1 MKKQKNNNSRR
12 LVVPKRWTVLFLTVA
27 LLVAPIVLYYTV
39 YIRSRTT
46 YLTNRDFRQLA
57 GISNQLEDRI
67 EQLKSLFFRSV
78 TQTVLPQTTENKELT
93 KILNRPRGEAMKPEE
108 VFQHNLGSSL
118 QSEIA
123 PDLSKSSEPEIVK
136 QEFVREH
143 LNEGDSTVSM
153 RLVTGGKTSKIYFV
167 WCASRDCSL
176 RAEASTDLDDI
187 VSPLIGRQNLESVKG
202 SEHRDGFDSILI
214 ASVTKENTT
223 TEQKAEGETKPAAP
237 AFSSKVIFQQGS
249 SDLHIDSL
257 DNLARADVQDTTVKL
272 ATLSENTTTAEVWLA
287 DTTYRIYSQPIP
299 IPVKTMAFS
308 QPVEI
313 AVKTDVSDTAH
324 DHSQKKPNSGEGRS
338 VAGKVS
344 ETHWVVCGLVQ
355 GSHFRREA
363 WAFPYTWLIIFVFVT
378 VVVALSWP
386 FLKLHFIGPKD
397 RLKLA
402 DVYWLGFSMLVG
414 SAILTLFMLFGVGYI
429 RSEDVLDSQ
438 LKQFSAQINDNF
450 HNEIQDILTEISTL
464 KARAAEDLN
473 ESQRR
478 KFEANDYFKTELE
491 NFPGLTRIN
500 ILQEEDV
507 RSGPYPYFRT
517 AVWMDENGDRKLE
530 WTVDA
535 NPSKGG
541 FPDRDYFKRII
552 EGDSR
557 VLNLSNTPGSDAAPK
572 FWLEPITSRLTAE
585 KIVIV
590 STPFSEKPEADDKAR
605 VVVLRDVAMTSLV
618 NTVVPPGFGYRIIDN
633 SGTDPSD
640 DGWNEPGKVLFQSS
654 ESHQTKE
661 NFFEECDNSRSL
673 RSLVYG
679 RAAAFANV
687 NYKGETHRLFVQ
699 PLDGFPNW
707 SLVVFRNEQ
716 PLRMV
721 YLEILTVAGF
731 ILLGYAFIL
740 LVPSTYL
747 YITKIRKNTH
757 TEWIWPTQLLADVY
771 RKTLYINLFLCALS
785 LAVILG
791 VPGWM
796 GVHYYRWMPII
807 LVVFFAVTGIL
818 VLTQWLKLS
827 WLFNPLHL
835 TANTLKL
842 NRLIDRGDAYICNL
856 VLVLIMAGV
865 LPAIVIYKVA
875 YNEEMKL
882 FVKHAQLTMAQRLAE
897 RHRLVRSAYSTDQSG
912 SSSPFE
918 SYSDDDDQ
926 FIERRLRE
934 GRDVYTDFFFG
945 TTRSFP
951 AENHDQATCDKDL
964 DGVLSGV
971 SGVVPWSNETSLEVG
986 GLTYG
991 KAADRLWCW
1000 ESSGVES
1007 SILHPQLPG
1016 VENLHIVTQL
1026 ERFGYSWHRA
1036 WLFMTAGLVA
1046 IFFILLALARFVVR
1060 RIFLLDIM
1068 EGLYLPTFSMPE
1080 IKQNTFLVQTSPYVT
1095 SNGAFNPD
1103 KCRYIDL
1110 PAVAAEDDWVHKV
1123 ASAASG
1129 KDTAQW
1135 IFIDHFEFR
1144 INDRAHNG
1152 QKLRFIERLLAA
1164 DKSLI
1169 VKSSHLP
1176 SAFSFD
1182 APSRN
1187 GGHRQVGELSDTW
1200 AEMMTR
1206 FRRVYEAKPNG
1217 DVLENAITD
1226 LSDALD
1232 KNEALTKQERQKIL
1246 DLACFTRS
1254 ECSIGPWLT
1263 DTGKEIISSL
1273 ATVKEVDR
1281 NHIAGQLLDRTEL
1294 VYRKL
1299 WCNCSKHEKLTLL
1312 HLAQDKLLSHNDPE
1326 IKPLMQR
1333 GLVICAPDVR
1343 LMNETFKAYV
1353 LAQCFIDVDES
1364 AAIQD
1369 AETQARRSSSLEPF
1383 KIPIL
1388 VGFVAAVLFLL
1399 FTQKDLANS
1408 SWTLVTAATTGIP
1421 AVFKLLS
1428 LFQSDNAG
1436 HKIFNA

>member
-1 MKKQKNNNSRR
+1 M
-12 LVVPKRWTVLFLTVA
+12 A

-57 GISNQLEDRI
+57 VISNQLEDRI
-67 EQLKSLFFRSV
+67 EQLKELFFRSV
-78 TQTVLPQTTENKELT
+78 TETVLPQTTDSKLT
-93 KILNRPRGEAMKPEE
+93 KIVNRESGEVMTPEE
-108 VFQHNLGSSL
+108 RFKSNLGSSL
-118 QSEIA
+118 NSEIV
-123 PDLSKSSEPEIVK
+123 PDLSKSSEPDVVK
-136 QEFVREH
+136 QVFVREH

-153 RLVTGGKTSKIYFV
+153 RLVTGGTTSKIYFV

-176 RAEASTDLDDI
+176 RAEASTNLDDI
-187 VSPLIGRQNLESVKG
+187 VSPLTGKKNGETLKG
-202 SEHRDGFDSILI
+202 SEHREGFDSILI

-223 TEQKAEGETKPAAP
+223 AEQKAEGETKPTTP
-237 AFSSKVIFQQGS
+237 ASSSKVIFQQGS

-257 DNLARADVQDTTVKL
+257 DNLAREDARDTTVKL
-272 ATLSENTTTAEVWLA
+272 ATLSENTTMAEVWLA

-299 IPVKTMAFS
+299 IPVKTMVFS

-313 AVKTDVSDTAH
+313 ATRTDGSDTAH
-324 DHSQKKPNSGEGRS
+324 DLSQKKPNSGEGRS
-338 VAGKVS
+338 VAGKLS

-429 RSEDVLDSQ
+429 RSEDLLDNQ
-438 LKQFSAQINDNF
+438 LKQFSGQINDNF
-450 HNEIQDILTEISTL
+450 HDEIQDILTEFSTL
-464 KARAAEDLN
+464 KSRAVDDLS

-478 KFEANDYFKTELE
+478 TFEANDYFKTELE
-491 NFPGLTRIN
+491 NFPGITRIN
-500 ILQEEDV
+500 ILQRDDV

-530 WTVDA
+530 WTVDD

-541 FPDRDYFKRII
+541 FKDRDYFKRIK

-557 VLNLSNTPGSDAAPK
+557 VLNLSKTPEQAPK
-572 FWLEPITSRLTAE
+572 FWLEPITSRLSAE

-590 STPFSEKPEADDKAR
+590 STPFREEPQADDKAR
-605 VVVLRDVAMTSLV
+605 VVVLRDVAMTSLM
-618 NTVVPPGFGYRIIDN
+618 NTVVPPGFGFRIIDN
-633 SGTDPSD
+633 SGIDPSD
-640 DGWNEPGKVLFQSS
+640 DKWNEPGKVLFQSS
-654 ESHQTKE
+654 ESRQIKE

-673 RSLVYG
+673 KSLVFG

-687 NYKGETHRLFVQ
+687 NYKGETHRLYVQ

-731 ILLGYAFIL
+731 ILLAYAIIL
-740 LVPSTYL
+740 LVPSTAF

-771 RKTLYINLFLCALS
+771 RKTLYINLFLSALS

-796 GVHYYRWMPII
+796 GIHYYRWTPII
-807 LVVFFAVTGIL
+807 LVCFFAVTGIL

-842 NRLIDRGDAYICNL
+842 NRLIDRGDAYVCNL

-897 RHRLVRSAYSTDQSG
+897 RHQLIRAEYSTDRSG
-912 SSSPFE
+912 QSPFE
-918 SYSDDDDQ
+918 SYTDDDDR
-926 FIERRLRE
+926 FIARRLRE

-951 AENHDQATCDKDL
+951 AENHVEATCDKDL
-964 DGVLSGV
+964 DGVLSGF

-1007 SILHPQLPG
+1007 SILHPQIPG

-1068 EGLYLPTFSMPE
+1068 EGLYLPTFSLPE
-1080 IKQNTFLVQTSPYVT
+1080 IKQNTFLVQTSPYVR
-1095 SNGAFNPD
+1095 SNGDFNSD
-1103 KCRYIDL
+1103 KCHYIDL
-1110 PAVAAEDDWVHKV
+1110 PAVASEDDWVHKV

-1129 KDTAQW
+1129 KDIAPW

-1144 INDRAHNG
+1144 INDRAHNN
-1152 QKLRFIERLLAA
+1152 QKLRLMESLLAA

-1176 SAFSFD
+1176 SDFSFD
-1182 APSRN
+1182 GHSRN

-1206 FRRVYEAKPNG
+1206 FRRVYEAKPNC
-1217 DVLENAITD
+1217 DVLEKAITE

-1232 KNEALTKQERQKIL
+1232 KNETLTSKEKQKIL

-1273 ATVKEVDR
+1273 ATVKEVDK
-1281 NHIAGQLLDRTEL
+1281 NYIAGQLLDRTEL

-1299 WCNCSKHEKLTLL
+1299 WCNCSKNEKLTLL

-1428 LFQSDNAG
+1428 LFQSDNTG

>member
-1 MKKQKNNNSRR
+1 MKKQKNNSRR
-12 LVVPKRWTVLFLTVA
+12 LVVPKRWTVLFITVA

-67 EQLKSLFFRSV
+67 EQLKDLFFRAV
-78 TQTVLPQTTENKELT
+78 TQTVLLQTNDNTLT
-93 KILNRPRGEAMKPEE
+93 KIVNLQSGEVMKPKE
-108 VFQHNLGSSL
+108 VFQYNLGSSL
-118 QSEIA
+118 KGEIA
-123 PDLSKSSEPEIVK
+123 PDLSKSSEPEFVK
-136 QEFVREH
+136 QEFIKEH
-143 LNEGDSTVSM
+143 LNEGDSTVTM
-153 RLVTGGKTSKIYFV
+153 RVVTGGKTSKLYFV

-176 RAEASTDLDDI
+176 RAEASTNLDDI
-187 VSPLIGRQNLESVKG
+187 VSPLTGRQNTESLKG
-202 SEHRDGFDSILI
+202 SEHREGFDSILI
-214 ASVTKENTT
+214 ASVTKQNTT
-223 TEQKAEGETKPAAP
+223 AEQKAEGETKTTIP

-257 DNLARADVQDTTVKL
+257 DNLARADAPDTVVKL
-272 ATLSENTTTAEVWLA
+272 ATLSENTTTDEVSLA

-313 AVKTDVSDTAH
+313 AVRTDVSDTAH
-324 DHSQKKPNSGEGRS
+324 DHSQKKPNGGEGRS
-338 VAGKVS
+338 VAEKLS

-378 VVVALSWP
+378 VAVALSWP

-429 RSEDVLDSQ
+429 RSEDLLDSQ

-464 KARAAEDLN
+464 KAKGADDLSA
-473 ESQRR
+473 SQRR
-478 KFEANDYFKTELE
+478 TFEANDYFKTELE
-491 NFPGLTRIN
+491 NFPGITRIN
-500 ILQEEDV
+500 ILQRDDV
-507 RSGPYPYFRT
+507 RSGAYPYFRT
-517 AVWMDENGDRKLE
+517 AVWMDQNGDRKLE

-535 NPSKGG
+535 NSSKGG

-557 VLNLSNTPGSDAAPK
+557 VLNLSKTPGSPAAPK

-590 STPFSEKPEADDKAR
+590 STPFSEEPQATDKAR
-605 VVVLRDVAMTSLV
+605 VVVLRDVAMTSLM
-618 NTVVPPGFGYRIIDN
+618 NTVVPPGFGFRIIDN

-640 DGWNEPGKVLFQSS
+640 DKWNEPGKVLFQSS
-654 ESHQTKE
+654 ESRQIKE

-673 RSLVYG
+673 KSLVFG

-731 ILLGYAFIL
+731 ILLVYAVIL
-740 LVPSTYL
+740 LVPSTAL

-791 VPGWM
+791 VPGWL
-796 GVHYYRWMPII
+796 GIHYYRWTPIV
-807 LVVFFAVTGIL
+807 LVCLFAVIGIL

-842 NRLIDRGDAYICNL
+842 NRLIDRGDAYVCNL

-897 RHRLVRSAYSTDQSG
+897 RHQLVRAQYSTDVADQ
-912 SSSPFE
+912 SPFKN
-918 SYSDDDDQ
+918 YTDDDDR

-945 TTRSFP
+945 TTRSVP
-951 AENHDQATCDKDL
+951 AESHDQATCDKDL
-964 DGVLSGV
+964 DGVLTGFN
-971 SGVVPWSNETSLEVG
+971 GVVPWSNETSLEVG

-1000 ESSGVES
+1000 ESSGVGS

-1036 WLFMTAGLVA
+1036 WLFMTAGFVA

-1095 SNGAFNPD
+1095 SNGAFNLD
-1103 KCRYIDL
+1103 KCRYLDL
-1110 PAVAAEDDWVHKV
+1110 PAVAAEDDWVNKV
-1123 ASAASG
+1123 ASAASV
-1129 KDTAQW
+1129 KDMPPW
-1135 IFIDHFEFR
+1135 VFIDHFEFR
-1144 INDRAHNG
+1144 INDRAHNI
-1152 QKLRFIERLLAA
+1152 QKLRLMESLLAA
-1164 DKSLI
+1164 NKSLI

-1176 SAFSFD
+1176 CAFSFD
-1182 APSRN
+1182 GHSRN
-1187 GGHRQVGELSDTW
+1187 GKGQVGELSDVW

-1232 KNEALTKQERQKIL
+1232 KNETLTKQDRQKIL
-1246 DLACFTRS
+1246 DLANFTRC

-1263 DTGKEIISSL
+1263 DTGKEIINSL
-1273 ATVKEVDR
+1273 GTVKEVDK

-1333 GLVICAPDVR
+1333 GLIICAPDVR

-1353 LAQCFIDVDES
+1353 LGQCFTDVDES

-1388 VGFVAAVLFLL
+1388 AGFVAAVLFLL

-1428 LFQSDNAG
+1428 LFQSDNTG

>member
-12 LVVPKRWTVLFLTVA
+12 LVVPKRWTVLFITMA

-67 EQLKSLFFRSV
+67 EQLKDLFFRSV
-78 TQTVLPQTTENKELT
+78 RQTVRPQIVESEKRAVNTFFNRDPDEELT
-93 KILNRPRGEAMKPEE
+93 ADLLENW
-108 VFQHNLGSSL
+108 FQHNLGSSL
-118 QSEIA
+118 EISIA
-123 PDLSKSSEPEIVK
+123 PVLSHRSDPK
-136 QEFVREH
+136 FVSDR
-143 LNEGDSTVSM
+143 LDEGDSTVSM
-153 RLVTGGKTSKIYFV
+153 RLVTGGKTSILYFV
-167 WCASRDCSL
+167 WCASSDCSL
-176 RAEASTDLDDI
+176 RAEARTNLDDI
-187 VSPLIGRQNLESVKG
+187 VSLLTGKQNLDTVKG
-202 SEHRDGFDSILI
+202 SEHREGFDFILI

-223 TEQKAEGETKPAAP
+223 AEQKSEGEPKPAL
-237 AFSSKVIFQQGS
+237 SSKVIFQQGS
-249 SDLHIDSL
+249 SDLHLDSL
-257 DNLARADVQDTTVKL
+257 DNLARADAPDNTVKL
-272 ATLSENTTTAEVWLA
+272 ATLSENTTSAEVRLA

-299 IPVKTMAFS
+299 IPLKTIAFS
-308 QPVEI
+308 QPIET
-313 AVKTDVSDTAH
+313 AVRTDVSDTAQE
-324 DHSQKKPNSGEGRS
+324 HSEKRQNEGEGRS
-338 VAGKVS
+338 VAGKLS

-363 WAFPYTWLIIFVFVT
+363 WAFPYTWLIVFVFLT

-386 FLKLHFIGPKD
+386 FLKLHFIGSKD

-402 DVYWLGFSMLVG
+402 DVYWLGFSLLVG

-429 RSEDVLDSQ
+429 RSEHLLDSQ
-438 LKQFSAQINDNF
+438 LQQFSAQINNNF
-450 HNEIQDILTEISTL
+450 HNEIQTILTEITSL
-464 KARAAEDLN
+464 KDQAAGDLSQN
-473 ESQRR
+473 RPRDNKES
-478 KFEANDYFKTELE
+478 ESDD
-491 NFPGLTRIN
+491 FPDHTQNN
-500 ILQEEDV
+500 ILRRDDV
-507 RSGPYPYFRT
+507 RSGFYPYFRT
-517 AVWMDENGDRKLE
+517 AVWMDKTGHRKLE
-530 WTVDA
+530 WTIDA

-557 VLNLSNTPGSDAAPK
+557 VLNLSKTTHPEPAPK

-590 STPFSEKPEADDKAR
+590 STPFREEPKADDKAR
-605 VVVLRDVAMTSLV
+605 VVVLRDVAMMSLV

-633 SGTDPSD
+633 SGADPSD
-640 DGWNEPGKVLFQSS
+640 DEWNEPGKVLFQSS
-654 ESHQTKE
+654 DSRQLKE
-661 NFFEECDNSRSL
+661 NFFEECDNNRSL
-673 RSLVYG
+673 RSLVFG
-679 RAAAFANV
+679 RAADFANV
-687 NYKGETHRLFVQ
+687 NYKGETHRVFIQ

-716 PLRMV
+716 PLRTV
-721 YLEILTVAGF
+721 YLEILTVAGS

-740 LVPSTYL
+740 LVFSTVI
-747 YITKIRKNTH
+747 YIKKIRRNAH

-791 VPGWM
+791 VPGWL
-796 GVHYYRWMPII
+796 GIQYDRWMPII
-807 LVVFFAVTGIL
+807 LVVFFAITGIL

-827 WLFNPLHL
+827 WLFNPLHS
-835 TANTLKL
+835 TANTLRINK
-842 NRLIDRGDAYICNL
+842 LIDRGDAYVCNL
-856 VLVLIMAGV
+856 VLVLIMTGV

-882 FVKHAQLTMAQRLAE
+882 FVKHAQLTMARRLAE
-897 RHRLVRSAYSTDQSG
+897 RYQLVRARYSTDRADQSG
-912 SSSPFE
+912 KPSPFE
-918 SYSDDDDQ
+918 SYTDHDEK
-926 FIERRLRE
+926 FIERRLKE
-934 GRDVYTDFFFG
+934 DRDVYTDFFFV
-945 TTRSFP
+945 TRRFP
-951 AENHDQATCDKDL
+951 PEKNEHASCDTDL
-964 DGVLSGV
+964 DGFLTGF
-971 SGVVPWSNETSLEVG
+971 SGVVPWSNETSLEIG
-986 GLTYG
+986 GLTSG
-991 KAADRLWCW
+991 KAADSLWCW
-1000 ESSGVES
+1000 ESSEVGL
-1007 SILHPQLPG
+1007 SILHPKLPG

-1036 WLFMTAGLVA
+1036 WIFMTAGLVA

-1060 RIFLLDIM
+1060 RIFLFDVV
-1068 EGLYLPTFSMPE
+1068 EGLYFPAFSMSE
-1080 IKQNTFLVQTSPYVT
+1080 TKQNTFLIQTSPYVT
-1095 SNGAFNPD
+1095 SNGDFSSD

-1110 PAVAAEDDWVHKV
+1110 PAVAAEGDWVQEV
-1123 ASAASG
+1123 ASASV
-1129 KDTAQW
+1129 KDTPPW

-1144 INDRAHNG
+1144 INDRAHNS
-1152 QKLRFIERLLAA
+1152 QKLRLLESLLAA

-1169 VKSSHLP
+1169 IKSSHLP
-1176 SAFSFD
+1176 CAFSFD
-1182 APSRN
+1182 NQSTN

-1206 FRRVYEAKPNG
+1206 FRRAYEAKPNG
-1217 DVLENAITD
+1217 KVLEDAINALTEE
-1226 LSDALD
+1226 LD
-1232 KNEALTKQERQKIL
+1232 KNETITKQDRQKIL
-1246 DLACFTRS
+1246 DVANFTRS

-1263 DTGKEIISSL
+1263 ETGKEIIESL
-1273 ATVKEVDR
+1273 ATTKEIDR
-1281 NHIAGQLLDRTEL
+1281 NNIAGQLMDRTEL

-1312 HLAQDKLLSHNDPE
+1312 HLAQDRLLSHNDPE

-1333 GLVICAPDVR
+1333 GLIICAPDIR

-1364 AAIQD
+1364 AAIQA

-1428 LFQSDNAG
+1428 LLQSDSTG
-1436 HKIFNA
+1436 HKSFNT

>member
-12 LVVPKRWTVLFLTVA
+12 LVVPKRWTVLFITMA

-67 EQLKSLFFRSV
+67 QQLKGLFIRSV
-78 TQTVLPQTTENKELT
+78 IETIKAQTTESKKL
-93 KILNRPRGEAMKPEE
+93 KASSPEE
-108 VFQHNLGSSL
+108 LFRRNLGSSL
-118 QSEIA
+118 EARIA
-123 PDLSKSSEPEIVK
+123 PDLLTSPN
-136 QEFVREH
+136 H
-143 LNEGDSTVSM
+143 YYEGDSTVSM
-153 RLVTGGKTSKIYFV
+153 RLVTGGKTSTLDFI
-167 WCASRDCSL
+167 WCASRDCSV
-176 RAEASTDLDDI
+176 RAEARINLDDI
-187 VSPLIGRQNLESVKG
+187 VSPLTGNQNLESLKG
-202 SEHRDGFDSILI
+202 SEHREGFDSILI
-214 ASVTKENTT
+214 ATVTKENTAP
-223 TEQKAEGETKPAAP
+223 EQKPEDERKPAY
-237 AFSSKVIFQQGS
+237 SSKVIFQQGS

-257 DNLARADVQDTTVKL
+257 DNLVRADVPDNTVKL
-272 ATLSENTTTAEVWLA
+272 ATLSENTTTAEVRLA

-299 IPVKTMAFS
+299 IPLKTIAFS
-308 QPVEI
+308 QPIGVSEKI
-313 AVKTDVSDTAH
+313 DVSGTAQE
-324 DHSQKKPNSGEGRS
+324 HSEQKQNAGQGRS
-338 VAGKVS
+338 VAGKLT

-355 GSHFRREA
+355 SSHFRREA
-363 WAFPYTWLIIFVFVT
+363 WAFPYTWLIIFVFLT
-378 VVVALSWP
+378 GVVALSWP

-397 RLKLA
+397 RFKLA
-402 DVYWLGFSMLVG
+402 DVYWLGFSLLVG
-414 SAILTLFMLFGVGYI
+414 SAILTLFMLFGVSYI
-429 RSEDVLDSQ
+429 RSEHLLDGQ
-438 LKQFSAQINDNF
+438 LRQFSAQINDNF
-450 HNEIQDILTEISTL
+450 HTEIQDILTEITYL
-464 KARAAEDLN
+464 KSNAASDL
-473 ESQRR
+473 SQSQSR
-478 KFEANDYFKTELE
+478 EGNSKTELD
-491 NFPGLTRIN
+491 NLPDVTRTN
-500 ILQEEDV
+500 ILRNNDV
-507 RSGPYPYFRT
+507 RSGKYPYFRT
-517 AVWMDENGDRKLE
+517 AVWMDETGQRKLE

-541 FPDRDYFKRII
+541 FPDRDYFTRII

-557 VLNLSNTPGSDAAPK
+557 VLNVSKTPGSPAAPK
-572 FWLEPITSRLTAE
+572 FWLERVTSRLTAE
-585 KIVIV
+585 KMVIV
-590 STPFSEKPEADDKAR
+590 STPFNEEPKANDKAR

-640 DGWNEPGKVLFQSS
+640 DEWNEPGKVLFQSS
-654 ESHQTKE
+654 ESHQLKE

-673 RSLVYG
+673 RSLVFG
-679 RAAAFANV
+679 RAADFTNV
-687 NYKGETHRLFVQ
+687 NYKGETHRVFIQ

-716 PLRMV
+716 PLRIV
-721 YLEILTVAGF
+721 YLEILTVAGS

-740 LVPSTYL
+740 LLFSAAI
-747 YITKIRKNTH
+747 YIKKIRKNTH
-757 TEWIWPTQLLADVY
+757 AEWIWPTQIFADVY
-771 RKTLYINLFLCALS
+771 RKTLYINLFLSALS

-791 VPGWM
+791 VPGWL
-796 GVHYYRWMPII
+796 GIHYDRWMPIF
-807 LVVFFAVTGIL
+807 LVVFFAVIGIL
-818 VLTQWLKLS
+818 VLTQWLKLR
-827 WLFNPLHL
+827 WLFNPLHS

-842 NRLIDRGDAYICNL
+842 NKLIDRGDAYICNL

-897 RHRLVRSAYSTDQSG
+897 RYQLVRAQYSTDKSG
-912 SSSPFE
+912 KQSPFE
-918 SYSDDDDQ
+918 SYTGDDER
-926 FIERRLRE
+926 FIERRLKE
-934 GRDVYTDFFFG
+934 GRDVYTDFFYG
-945 TTRSFP
+945 TTRSFQD
-951 AENHDQATCDKDL
+951 ENHEQAPCDTDL
-964 DGVLSGV
+964 DGFMTRF
-971 SGVVPWSNETSLEVG
+971 SGVVPWSNETSLEIG

-991 KAADRLWCW
+991 KAADGLWSW
-1000 ESSGVES
+1000 ESSEAGR
-1007 SILHPQLPG
+1007 SILHPRLPG

-1036 WLFMTAGLVA
+1036 WLSMTVGFVV
-1046 IFFILLALARFVVR
+1046 IFLILLGLARFVVR
-1060 RIFLLDIM
+1060 RIFLFDVV
-1068 EGLYLPTFSMPE
+1068 EGLYFPAFSMSE
-1080 IKQNTFLVQTSPYVT
+1080 TKQNTFLVQTSPYVT
-1095 SNGAFNPD
+1095 SNGAFSSD

-1110 PAVAAEDDWVHKV
+1110 PAVAAEADWVQEV
-1123 ASAASG
+1123 ASASV
-1129 KDTAQW
+1129 KDTPPW

-1144 INDRAHNG
+1144 INDRAHNN
-1152 QKLRFIERLLAA
+1152 QKLRLLESLLAA

-1182 APSRN
+1182 NHSRN
-1187 GGHRQVGELSDTW
+1187 GGKGEVGELSDTW

-1206 FRRVYEAKPNG
+1206 FRRAYEAKPN
-1217 DVLENAITD
+1217 DKVLEDAIKA
-1226 LSDALD
+1226 LSEELD
-1232 KNEALTKQERQKIL
+1232 KNETLTKQDRQKIL
-1246 DLACFTRS
+1246 DVACFTRS

-1273 ATVKEVDR
+1273 AAVKDVDK
-1281 NHIAGQLLDRTEL
+1281 NHVAGQLLDRTEL
-1294 VYRKL
+1294 IYRKL
-1299 WCNCSKHEKLTLL
+1299 WCNCSKNEKLTLL
-1312 HLAQDKLLSHNDPE
+1312 HLAQDRLLSHNDPE

-1333 GLVICAPDVR
+1333 GLIICAPDIR

-1364 AAIQD
+1364 AAIQA

-1421 AVFKLLS
+1421 VVFKLLS
-1428 LFQSDNAG
+1428 LFQSDPTG
-1436 HKIFNA
+1436 HKSFNA